1 MILLQDNVKRID
13 QIKHPAIEAVE
24 NELAR
29 FAVPK
34 GIERTIRTRQ
44 QHLGLD
50 PHSEEGQT
58 LANRLRDFDRRT
70 REEEDIETR
79 LKQIENQ
86 EKFIAGLVFQR
97 EQLKRTPLK
106 QQVHAAFRAQNITDV
121 ESPNAHQ
128 IRTNIK
134 AIETQKKEIQARHQA
149 LADVAALHNATRTPL
164 EHYNVELT
172 KLDTLLEQ
180 GGNLSWSPLF
190 PGWYWQ

>member
-1 MILLQDNVKRID
+1 M
-13 QIKHPAIEAVE
+13 
-24 NELAR
+24 
-29 FAVPK
+29 
-34 GIERTIRTRQ
+34 
-44 QHLGLD
+44 
-50 PHSEEGQT
+50 
-58 LANRLRDFDRRT
+58 
-70 REEEDIETR
+70 
-79 LKQIENQ
+79 
-86 EKFIAGLVFQR
+86 
-97 EQLKRTPLK
+97 KRTPLK